1 MQEISELLKLLLN
14 TEYGEYIFYVF
25 LAARVFVTVAPVKV
39 TMHIPDTIMM
49 IISAMALASNKKAD
63 NKGNPM

>member
-1 MQEISELLKLLLN
+1 MQEMIEMLFT
-14 TEYGEYIFYVF
+14 TEYGQYVM
-25 LAARVFVTVAPVKV
+25 AACLLCRVFVTVAPVKV